1 MATKKVGAKHKK
13 KDYVILPCVEP
24 TEKPYTLLSE
34 RKTKNF
40 IDKFVDNSSHVS
52 SFLYSGEARFSS
64 LIKYAEKLIR
74 KNRLLFDYD
83 NGVFTFYVEL
93 FDKEYYRELKL
104 VVEDDCYV
112 LKNSEFSYQFYI
124 AERKELQE
132 LIDYVFI
139 NYNSKYKNGLITL
152 R

>member
-34 RKTKNF
+34 RKTKNIF
-40 IDKFVDNSSHVS
+40 DTYVDNSAQVY
-52 SFLYSGEARFSS
+52 SFLYSGEGRFSRF
-64 LIKYAEKLIR
+64 IKRAEKLVR
-74 KNRLLFDYD
+74 KNRLLFEYEE
-83 NGVFTFYVEL
+83 GVFTFYVEL

-112 LKNSEFSYQFYI
+112 LKNSEFSYRFYT
-124 AERKELQE
+124 AEYADLQE
-132 LIDYVFI
+132 LFDYIFI